1 MSLDRERDADHEEP
15 GHDRVVVRTTDEREQ
30 YEWVHRAEHERLTR
44 VAAHA
49 PREQHHAV
57 TNQGDGRHF
66 E

>member
-1 MSLDRERDADHEEP
+1 M
-15 GHDRVVVRTTDEREQ
+15 RTTDEREQ

-57 TNQGDGRHF
+57 TSQGDGRHF